1 MGRYAA
7 ILLAVI
13 LLAPVPAGAAGEQ
26 ASFTASVD
34 RAEVGVGEQFRL
46 IIAISA
52 EDPDQVK
59 KLKLPDTGGLQV
71 VDRREE
77 EALSFSFSTGGGQ
90 TYKKIKNIIL
100 VLRARKLGK
109 VKLGRASMVYKGK
122 KYTTDPITIRVVK
135 SSPRPRRARR
145 RSFGFP
151 SPFPDDDPFG
161 SPFDDFFERRREEV
175 SEDAIFVKAFVSP
188 DVVVEGQQVTVTLA
202 VYSQVGARIIAIRW
216 PKLDDF
222 FSVARDTSGFKTKQK
237 VAGGELYMYKVVD
250 QKALFP
256 LRSGEIEIGPV
267 EVEVGLSSSPF
278 FPEESRT
285 LRTRKTRIK
294 VIALPEEQRPESF
307 ERGNVGAYQL
317 TAELDANEVSLNQ
330 PVTYTLKVQ
339 GTGNIQRVRPP
350 DLPDLPRFKVFD
362 PGVDVQVAKKGKYV
376 KGSKT
381 YEYILVPL
389 ASGDLEI
396 PSLEFSYYDPA
407 DGEYRI
413 QHTEPETIKVAA
425 SGVSGMANG
434 TAAGREVNIL
444 AGAFKPIRY
453 QSSLS
458 GYGAPFYRH
467 SLFLPALVV
476 PPALYFLMVIIGLVR
491 ARLGVDTRR
500 SRMRKAWARGRR
512 RLKTA
517 RQLASSGKAEDFYA
531 ELKAALLDGVESR
544 LGLPAAGVT
553 MDELSARMQQAG
565 MSAEMAEAV
574 RTETENCDFGR
585 FAPSTSRGDQ
595 MQASFERVRKLM
607 RRLERERVRPVEEAR

>member
-7 ILLAVI
+7 ILLAVA
-13 LLAPVPAGAAGEQ
+13 LLAPAALAEEV
-26 ASFTASVD
+26 SFTASVD
-34 RAEVGVGEQFRL
+34 RAEVGKGQQFRL
-46 IIAISA
+46 IVSISA
-52 EDPDQVK
+52 ENPEKVK

-77 EALSFSFSTGGGQ
+77 EALSFSFSSGGKQ

-100 VLRARKLGK
+100 VLRAKKLGK

-122 KYTTDPITIRVVK
+122 KYSTDPITIRVVQAR
-135 SSPRPRRARR
+135 PRPKRARR
-145 RSFGFP
+145 RPYGFP
-151 SPFPDDDPFG
+151 SPFPDDDPFK
-161 SPFDDFFERRREEV
+161 SPFDDFFERRRKEV
-175 SEDAIFVKAFVSP
+175 SDDAIFVKAFVSP

-216 PKLDDF
+216 PKLDEF
-222 FSVARDTSGFKTKQK
+222 FSVARDTSAFKTKQK

-294 VIALPEEQRPESF
+294 VIALPEDQQPESF
-307 ERGNVGAYQL
+307 IKGNVGSYQL
-317 TAELDANEVSLNQ
+317 TATLDTNEVSLNQ

-362 PGVDVQVAKKGKYV
+362 PSVDVQVAKKGRKV

-396 PSLEFSYYDPA
+396 PALEFSYYDPK

-413 QHTEPETIKVAA
+413 QHTEPEIIKVAA
-425 SGVSGMANG
+425 SGAAGVVNG

-453 QSSLS
+453 QSSLA

-476 PPALYFLMVIIGLVR
+476 PPSLFILILIVALVR
-491 ARLGVDTRR
+491 ARMGEDTRR
-500 SRMRKAWARGRR
+500 SRMRRAWARGRR
-512 RLKTA
+512 RLKAA
-517 RQLASSGKAEDFYA
+517 RQLAQSGKAEDFYA

-544 LGLPAAGVT
+544 IGLAAAGVT
-553 MDELSARMQQAG
+553 MDELRERMQQAG
-565 MSAEMAEAV
+565 MSSDVSEAV

-607 RRLERERVRPVEEAR
+607 RRLERERVRPMMKEAR

>member
-1 MGRYAA
+1 MGRYAV
-7 ILLAVI
+7 ILLTVI
-13 LLAPVPAGAAGEQ
+13 LLAPTARAEQ

-46 IIAISA
+46 IVSISA
-52 EDPDQVK
+52 ENPDQVK
-59 KLKLPDTGGLQV
+59 SLKLPDTGGLQV

-100 VLRARKLGK
+100 VLRAKKLGK

-122 KYTTDPITIRVVK
+122 KYTTDPISIRVVQA
-135 SSPRPRRARR
+135 RPKPQRPRR

-175 SEDAIFVKAFVSP
+175 GEDAIFVKAFVSP

-237 VAGGELYMYKVVD
+237 VAGGELYMYKVID

-294 VIALPEEQRPESF
+294 VIPLPEEQRPESF
-307 ERGNVGAYQL
+307 VKGNVGSYQL
-317 TAELDANEVSLNQ
+317 TADVDSNEVNLNQ
-330 PVTYTLKVQ
+330 PVAYTLRVQ

-350 DLPDLPRFKVFD
+350 DLPELPRFKVFD
-362 PGVDVQVAKKGKYV
+362 PSVDVQVAKKGQQV

-389 ASGDLEI
+389 ASGELQI
-396 PSLEFSYYDPA
+396 PSLEFSYYDPE

-413 QHTEPETIKVAA
+413 QNTEPVTIKVAA
-425 SGVSGMANG
+425 SGSTGVVNG

-453 QSSLS
+453 QSELT
-458 GYGAPFYRH
+458 GYGTPFYRH

-476 PPALYFLMVIIGLVR
+476 PPALYLLIMIIAVVR
-491 ARLGVDTRR
+491 ARMGVDTRR

-517 RQLASSGKAEDFYA
+517 RQLANSGKAEDFYA

-544 LGLPAAGVT
+544 VGLPAAGIT
-553 MDELSARMQQAG
+553 MDELLAVMQQAG
-565 MSAEMAEAV
+565 MSDEIADAV

-607 RRLERERVRPVEEAR
+607 RQLERERARPVQEAR

>member
-7 ILLAVI
+7 ILLGI
-13 LLAPVPAGAAGEQ
+13 TLLAPAALAEEV
-26 ASFTASVD
+26 SFTASVD
-34 RAEVGVGEQFRL
+34 RAEVGKGRQFRL
-46 IIAISA
+46 IVSISA
-52 EDPDQVK
+52 ENPEKVK

-77 EALSFSFSTGGGQ
+77 EALSFSFSSGGKQ

-100 VLRARKLGK
+100 VLRAKKLGK

-122 KYTTDPITIRVVK
+122 RYTTNPITIRVVQ
-135 SSPRPRRARR
+135 SRPRPKRTRR
-145 RSFGFP
+145 RPYGFP
-151 SPFPDDDPFG
+151 SPFPDDDPFK

-175 SEDAIFVKAFVSP
+175 SDDAIFVKAFVSP

-216 PKLDDF
+216 PKLDEF
-222 FSVARDTSGFKTKQK
+222 FSVARDTSAFKTKQK

-278 FPEESRT
+278 FPEESRN

-294 VIALPEEQRPESF
+294 VIALPQDQQPESF
-307 ERGNVGAYQL
+307 VKGNVGSYQL
-317 TAELDANEVSLNQ
+317 TATLDANEVSLNQ

-350 DLPDLPRFKVFD
+350 ELPDLPRFKVFD
-362 PGVDVQVAKKGKYV
+362 PSVDVQVAKKGRKV

-389 ASGDLEI
+389 ASGELEI
-396 PSLEFSYYDPA
+396 PALEFSHYDPE

-413 QHTEPETIKVAA
+413 QHTESEIIKVAA
-425 SGVSGMANG
+425 SGAAGVVNG

-453 QSSLS
+453 QSSLA

-476 PPALYFLMVIIGLVR
+476 PPSLFILILIAALVR
-491 ARLGVDTRR
+491 ARMGEDTRR

-512 RLKTA
+512 RLKVA
-517 RQLASSGKAEDFYA
+517 RQLVQSGKAEDFYA

-544 LGLPAAGVT
+544 IGLAAAGVT
-553 MDELSARMQQAG
+553 MDELREHMQQAG
-565 MSAEMAEAV
+565 MSSEVSEAV
-574 RTETENCDFGR
+574 RTESENCDFGR

-607 RRLERERVRPVEEAR
+607 RRLERERVRPMKEAR

>member
-1 MGRYAA
+1 MGRYAVV
-7 ILLAVI
+7 LLTVI
-13 LLAPVPAGAAGEQ
+13 LLAPAARAEK

-46 IIAISA
+46 IISISA
-52 EDPDQVK
+52 ENPDQVK
-59 KLKLPDTGGLQV
+59 NLKLPDTGGLQV

-100 VLRARKLGK
+100 VLRAKKLGK
-109 VKLGRASMVYKGK
+109 VKLSRASMVYKGK
-122 KYTTDPITIRVVK
+122 KYTTDPITIRVVQARPK
-135 SSPRPRRARR
+135 PQRPRRRP
-145 RSFGFP
+145 FGFP

-237 VAGGELYMYKVVD
+237 VAGGELYMYKVID

-285 LRTRKTRIK
+285 LRTRKARIK
-294 VIALPEEQRPESF
+294 VIALPEEQQPESF
-307 ERGNVGAYQL
+307 VKGNVGSYQL
-317 TAELDANEVSLNQ
+317 TANLDANEVSLNQ
-330 PVTYTLKVQ
+330 PVTYTLRIQ

-350 DLPDLPRFKVFD
+350 DLPELPRFKVFD
-362 PGVDVQVAKKGKYV
+362 PSVDVQVAKKGKYV

-389 ASGDLEI
+389 ASGELEI
-396 PSLEFSYYDPA
+396 PSLEFSYYDPE

-425 SGVSGMANG
+425 SSAAGMVNG
-434 TAAGREVNIL
+434 AAAGREVNIL

-453 QSSLS
+453 QSRLT

-476 PPALYFLMVIIGLVR
+476 PPSLYLLILIFGLVR
-491 ARLGVDTRR
+491 ARMGVDTRR

-512 RLKTA
+512 RLKAA
-517 RQLASSGKAEDFYA
+517 RQLAQSGKAEDFYA

-544 LGLPAAGVT
+544 VGLPTAGLT
-553 MDELSARMQQAG
+553 MDELRERMQQAG
-565 MSAEMAEAV
+565 MSAEIVEAV